1 MERQTPQGTA
11 DKLFAAGKA
20 AYEKADWQEAIR
32 NFEEVRVQ
40 APASSMATD
49 ATYLE
54 AMARFNSDM
63 YSSAALDFHA
73 VRRNFPSSPLAA
85 RSQYMAGESYY
96 QIAPRADLDQ
106 SYSTLALSEFQLFI
120 RDYPKAPQT
129 LIDSAQHRIAE
140 IREKLATKYFLAAQL
155 YDKLDDPKSAIVYYQ
170 RVLDDYYDT
179 PLAPESELRIA
190 EINYDRKNVDET
202 RKALDTFDA
211 KYLKDASEDQRH
223 RSLKLRSKLP
233 TP

>member
-20 AYEKADWQEAIR
+20 AYAKEDWQEAIR

-40 APASSMATD
+40 SPASQMAQE

-54 AMARFNSDM
+54 AMSRYNADM
-63 YSSAALDFHA
+63 FSSAALDFHT
-73 VRRNFPSSPLAA
+73 VRRNYPNSPLAS

-96 QIAPRADLDQ
+96 QISPRPELDQ
-106 SYSTLALSEFQLFI
+106 AYTTLALSEYQQFI
-120 RDYPKAPQT
+120 RDYPKAPQS
-129 LIDSAQHRIAE
+129 LIDSAQKRIAD
-140 IREKLATKYFLAAQL
+140 IRDKLASKYFMSAQL

-179 PLAPESELRIA
+179 PRAPESELRIA
-190 EINYDRKNVDET
+190 EIQFERKNLDDA

-211 KYLKDASEDQRH
+211 KYLKDATEDQRH
-223 RSLKLRSKLP
+223 RALKLRSKLP
-233 TP
+233 TS